1 MDVGKSWESSTVVIG
16 AVTTYISEVFARE
29 ILQFEVGLMVINKY
43 DGDVIYRVRK
53 LVLLAKPAYI
63 FWS

>member
-1 MDVGKSWESSTVVIG
+1 MVIG

-63 FWS
+63 F